1 MYINL
6 NKINWELSYVGIKN
20 LFEFLTFLFFL
31 TAITQYIARPS
42 ND

>member
-6 NKINWELSYVGIKN
+6 NKINWKLSYVGSKN
-20 LFEFLTFLFFL
+20 LFEFL

>member
-6 NKINWELSYVGIKN
+6 NKINWKLSCIRIKN
-20 LFEFLTFLFFL
+20 LFEFLIT
-31 TAITQYIARPS
+31 ITQYIARPS